1 MNRIKFLIGVT
12 IGIMTMLLVINMPH
26 PVNASSCTSSAMAGG
41 VSALAQ
47 KRAVSQLAARQPV
60 RTADPGCSSGAMA
73 LGGVGTSCS
82 AANNGQGV
90 SFGGSGASCFASN
103 QNVRLQPPQAQP
115 PAQPP
120 TAFAANTR

>member
-1 MNRIKFLIGVT
+1 MNRVKFLIGVT
-12 IGIMTMLLVINMPH
+12 IGIMTLLLVLNMPH
-26 PVNASSCTSSAMAGG
+26 PVKASSCTSSAMAGG

-47 KRAVSQLAARQPV
+47 KRAGQQIAARQPI
-60 RTADPGCSSGAMA
+60 RTTDQGCSSGSVAV
-73 LGGVGTSCS
+73 GGLGTSCG

-90 SFGGSGASCFASN
+90 FSGGSGASCFASN

>member
-12 IGIMTMLLVINMPH
+12 IGIMTMLLVIKMPH

-47 KRAVSQLAARQPV
+47 KRVAPQLAARQPV
-60 RTADPGCSSGAMA
+60 RTADPGCSSGAVA

-90 SFGGSGASCFASN
+90 SFGGSGASCFSSN
-103 QNVRLQPPQAQP
+103 QNVRLQPP

-120 TAFAANTR
+120 TAANTR

>member
-12 IGIMTMLLVINMPH
+12 IDIMTMLLVIKMPH
-26 PVNASSCTSSAMAGG
+26 PVNASQLYQLGYGWRCLGTSTETGCPAIS
-41 VSALAQ
+41 
-47 KRAVSQLAARQPV
+47 RRQPV
-60 RTADPGCSSGAMA
+60 RTADPGCSSGAVA

-90 SFGGSGASCFASN
+90 SFGGSGASCFSSN
-103 QNVRLQPPQAQP
+103 QNVRLQPPPAQP

-120 TAFAANTR
+120 TAANTR